1 MVSSIELVGLA
12 AGFMVATGY
21 VPQVFRVWK
30 LKDAHEISLTFNLF
44 ALGGTVLWFAYGFYL
59 QLLSV
64 MIWNGANF
72 VLLALL
78 LAVKLKYGMRGQPPQ
93 VH

>member
-1 MVSSIELVGLA
+1 MVSSIELVGLV

-21 VPQVFRVWK
+21 VPQIFRVWK
-30 LKDAHEISLTFNLF
+30 LKDAQEISLTFNF
-44 ALGGTVLWFAYGFYL
+44 FSLGGTVLWLAYGFYL

-64 MIWNGANF
+64 TVWNATNF
-72 VLLALL
+72 VLLSLL